1 MTARDLPLALTR
13 STTTSVPIRLGQ
25 GVQGLEVHPS
35 MPEFPPHPAVFAAEK
50 EMDRAQRRTNHES
63 KVMEDSLKIT
73 LLLFALLTTLALPA
87 GLWAQQAGYSQTN
100 LVSNTAGVG
109 NTTDT
114 QLLNP
119 WGISIFPGQDFWI
132 ANNNS
137 GTSTLYDAQ
146 GNKDTALVVT
156 IPGAAHNPNG
166 NCSPG
171 CPTGNVSNGNGTSFG
186 GGQFIFATEDGIV
199 ANWTGASNTATVA
212 FDNSASG
219 AVYKGLTL
227 LNSTSLLAAN
237 FNSGKVDV
245 FDRNFNLT
253 SLSGTFTDP
262 TLPAGLA
269 PHGIHIIGNQIYIA
283 YAMQDAAKHD
293 AKPGAG
299 LGQVDIFD
307 INGNFVKTFASGGML
322 NAPCGVVATPATFGM
337 FPNAI
342 LVGHFGDGTIN
353 ALDTTVKFLG
363 QLTDSS
369 NKVLVNPGLWDMVF
383 GGGGPSGDPNTL
395 YLTAGCG
402 NQPNFPAGGSTTSV
416 FASVVP
422 AAAVSSPGFSL
433 SLSAQSVTVAPGGS
447 ANDMISASAVGGFT
461 GQITL
466 SCAAPAGLT
475 CAFNPTTISPGSST
489 SSSTLTISAAS
500 TPPSRGYSLPGM
512 AALLPGLGLFGTV
525 LTTRK
530 RKPLTCK
537 SILWTSVLGLLLL
550 ISMFALGCGSSSK
563 GQTHASQVTLMV
575 TGTSGSLS
583 HSAPVNITIK

>member
-1 MTARDLPLALTR
+1 MSR
-13 STTTSVPIRLGQ
+13 V
-25 GVQGLEVHPS
+25 
-35 MPEFPPHPAVFAAEK
+35 
-50 EMDRAQRRTNHES
+50 QRRTNHD
-63 KVMEDSLKIT
+63 MEDNLKKP
-73 LLLFALLTTLALPA
+73 LLLFALLMTSAIPA
-87 GLWAQQAGYSQTN
+87 GLWAQQAGYSQTD
-100 LVSNTAGVG
+100 LVSNTAGVAS
-109 NTTDT
+109 TTDT

-119 WGISIFPGQDFWI
+119 LGISVLPGQDFWI

-171 CPTGNVSNGNGTSFG
+171 CPTGNVSNGNSTSFG
-186 GGQFIFATEDGIV
+186 GGQFIFATEDGIA
-199 ANWTGASNTATVA
+199 ANWTGASNTAAVA

-299 LGQVDIFD
+299 LGPVDIFD
-307 INGNFVKTFASGGML
+307 INGNYVKTFASGGML
-322 NAPCGVVATPATFGM
+322 DAPWGVAATPATFGT

-342 LVGHFGDGTIN
+342 LVGNFGDGTIN
-353 ALDTTVKFLG
+353 AFDTTGKFLG
-363 QLTDSS
+363 QLTDAS
-369 NKVLVNPGLWDMVF
+369 NKVLVNPGLWDMAF

-395 YLTAGCG
+395 YLTAGGG

-416 FASVVP
+416 FASLVP
-422 AAAVSSPGFSL
+422 AAAVSGPGFSL
-433 SLSAQSVTVAPGGS
+433 SLSAPSVTVMPGGS
-447 ANDMISASAVGGFT
+447 ANLMIGASAVGGFN
-461 GQITL
+461 GQVTL

-475 CAFNPTTISPGSST
+475 CAFTPTTISPGSSA
-489 SSSTLTISAAS
+489 SSSTLTISATS
-500 TPPSRGYSLPGM
+500 TPPASGYSLSGI
-512 AALLPGLGLFGTV
+512 ATLLPGLGLFGTV
-525 LTTRK
+525 LATRK
-530 RKPLTCK
+530 RKPLTRK
-537 SILWTSVLGLLLL
+537 SILWTSVLGVLLLV
-550 ISMFALGCGSSSK
+550 SMFALGCGSSSK
-563 GQTHASQVTLMV
+563 GQTPASQVTMTV
-575 TGTSGSLS
+575 TGTAGSLS
-583 HSAPVNITIK
+583 HSTPVTITIN